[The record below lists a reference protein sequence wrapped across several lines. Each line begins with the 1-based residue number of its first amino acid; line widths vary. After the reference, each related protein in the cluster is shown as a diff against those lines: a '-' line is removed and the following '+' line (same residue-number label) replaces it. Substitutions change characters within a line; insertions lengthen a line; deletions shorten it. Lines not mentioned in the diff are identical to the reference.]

1 MDAMTKVERDIK
13 TTGLRPNRSDSAP
26 PMASM
31 TAVMIAKPATDRLT
45 NAKSAWN
52 VAAMFGSDGKI
63 MFTGNTARAESRIR
77 VISRGGAA
85 GSETIALPDMSVPGL
100 RMGVSL
106 AMISLA
112 FPRRNANA

>member
-1 MDAMTKVERDIK
+1 MGARAQPVDAATKIERDIK

-45 NAKSAWN
+45 NAKSARN

-63 MFTGNTARAESRIR
+63 MFTGNTARAESKMR
-77 VISRGGAA
+77 VISRGGVA
-85 GSETIALPDMSVPGL
+85 GSVMTVFADMSVPGSEWGC
-100 RMGVSL
+100 RS
-106 AMISLA
+106 
-112 FPRRNANA
+112 P